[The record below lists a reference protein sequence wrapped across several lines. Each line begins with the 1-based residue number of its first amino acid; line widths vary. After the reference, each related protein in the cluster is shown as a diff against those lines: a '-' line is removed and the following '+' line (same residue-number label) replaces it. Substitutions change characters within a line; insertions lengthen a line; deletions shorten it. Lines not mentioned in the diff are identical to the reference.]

1 VIDRQ
6 TCLAWFHANRRRSR
20 RWFDMIAPEAYEARP
35 IPLRHPIVFYEGH
48 VAAFNVNTL
57 LKRGLGRAGVH
68 PELEQ
73 LFERGID
80 PLEERAVAPSARWP
94 ARAQVLVFG
103 AAADEAV
110 QSALAHDAI
119 DDAANPVLRRGLA
132 ISTMLEHEAMH
143 HETLLYMFHRLPHAQ
158 KRPPAPYRAVVGGTP
173 PRPHTVRI
181 PAGVATLGAD
191 ADAIPFGWD
200 NEFPL
205 HRVDVDAFEIDA
217 FDVTNADYLAF
228 VEAGGYA
235 IPDYWSSED
244 WSWRAAHGFT
254 HPAFWERD
262 GGRWFW
268 RGLFARVPLPSAWP
282 VYVSHA
288 EASAYARWCGRRLP
302 SEAEYHR
309 AAYGTPEGRER
320 AFPWGD
326 LPPDRTRG
334 NFDWRHWDPV
344 PVGAFPAG
352 VSAWGVHDLV
362 GNGWEW
368 TSTVF
373 GGFPGFRPMPSYPEY
388 SADFFDGRHY
398 VLKGA
403 SPATASPLIRR
414 SWRNWFQPRYPYLY
428 ASFRCASS

>member
-1 VIDRQ
+1 MIDRHA
-6 TCLAWFHANRRRSR
+6 CLTWFDVNRRRSR
-20 RWFDMIAPEAYEARP
+20 QWFDMIAPDAYEARP
-35 IPLRHPIVFYEGH
+35 ISLRHPIVFYEGH

-57 LKRGLGRAGVH
+57 LKRGLGRAGVDA
-68 PELEQ
+68 ELER

-80 PLEERAVAPSARWP
+80 PLEEGAVAARARWP
-94 ARAQVLVFG
+94 ARAQILAFA

-110 QSALAHDAI
+110 RSALEHDAI
-119 DDAANPVLRRGLA
+119 DDDGHPVLRRGLA
-132 ISTMLEHEAMH
+132 VHTMLEHEAMH
-143 HETLLYMFHRLPHAQ
+143 HETLLYMFHRLPQAQ
-158 KRPPAPYRAVVGGTP
+158 KRPPAPYEPVVGGTP

-181 PAGVATLGAD
+181 PAGFATLGAD
-191 ADAIPFGWD
+191 PEAVPFGWD

-205 HRVDVDAFEIDA
+205 HRVEVDAFEIDA

-228 VEAGGYA
+228 VQAGGYA
-235 IPDYWSSED
+235 IPEYWNAED
-244 WSWRAAHGFT
+244 WSWRAAHGVT
-254 HPAFWERD
+254 HPVFWERD
-262 GGRWFW
+262 DGRWFW
-268 RGLFARVPLPSAWP
+268 RGLFARVPLPPAWP

-288 EASAYARWCGRRLP
+288 EACAYARWRGRRLP

-309 AAYGTPEGRER
+309 AAYTTPEGRER

-326 LPPDRTRG
+326 APPDPTRG
-334 NFDWRHWDPV
+334 NFDGRHWDPV
-344 PVGAFPAG
+344 PVGASPAG
-352 VSAWGVHDLV
+352 ASAWGVHDLV

-373 GGFPGFRPMPSYPEY
+373 EGFRGFTPMPSYPEY

-403 SPATASPLIRR
+403 SPATAARLIRR